1 MSSSQVICDACPVSA
16 RKRCE
21 NWSSFVHSFCFA
33 ATRNLRRNGPSGLVP
48 AYFSIFTYFFDRSLT
63 FVVVGA
69 GVADWLTDVVV
80 DTAADVLSCGF
91 DVVAAGAVL
100 TLCSSTGSVWLA
112 TEIRGVARTYDRMG
126 LARQIGS
133 NPGGK
138 CISFPPS
145 WNESAP
151 APCERG

>member
-48 AYFSIFTYFFDRSLT
+48 AYSSIFTYFFDRSIT
-63 FVVVGA
+63 VVVVGA
-69 GVADWLTDVVV
+69 DVADWLIDIVV
-80 DTAADVLSCGF
+80 DTTAAGLSWGF
-91 DVVAAGAVL
+91 DVVTAEAVL

-112 TEIRGVARTYDRMG
+112 TEIRGAARTYDRVWS
-126 LARQIGS
+126 ARQIGS
-133 NPGGK
+133 NSGGN
-138 CISFPPS
+138 CIS
-145 WNESAP
+145 
-151 APCERG
+151 